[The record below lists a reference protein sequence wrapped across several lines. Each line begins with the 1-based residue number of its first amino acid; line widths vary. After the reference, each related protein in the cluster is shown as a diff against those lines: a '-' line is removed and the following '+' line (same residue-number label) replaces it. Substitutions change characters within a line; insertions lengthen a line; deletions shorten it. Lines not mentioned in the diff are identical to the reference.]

1 MARVPLLEKSQVD
14 PKVREFYEKL
24 EANGHQVLNI
34 YKAVANAPK
43 LAPEFFRLGNRILF
57 QTSLEPHLRE
67 LAILR
72 VGELAQ
78 APYEVTKH
86 VEIGL
91 KSGLSAEQIRSVPKW
106 EGAKV
111 FDERERAVLRF
122 TDEVSRGYR
131 ASDAAMAAL
140 RAFLNDQQIV
150 ELTVTVGFYEMICR
164 VLETLQVEI
173 EDEAFKPF

>member
-14 PKVREFYEKL
+14 PKMREFYDKL

-57 QTSLEPHLRE
+57 QTALAPNLRE

-72 VGELAQ
+72 VGDLAK

-91 KSGLSAEQIRSVPKW
+91 KSGLSAGQIQAIPNW
-106 EGAKV
+106 ESAKV
-111 FDERERAVLRF
+111 FDEQERAVLRF
-122 TDEVSRGYR
+122 TDEVSRGIR
-131 ASDAAMAAL
+131 ASDAAFAAL
-140 RAFLNDQQIV
+140 RVFLNDQQIV
-150 ELTVTVGFYEMICR
+150 ELTVTIGFYEMICR
-164 VLETLQVEI
+164 VLEALQVEN